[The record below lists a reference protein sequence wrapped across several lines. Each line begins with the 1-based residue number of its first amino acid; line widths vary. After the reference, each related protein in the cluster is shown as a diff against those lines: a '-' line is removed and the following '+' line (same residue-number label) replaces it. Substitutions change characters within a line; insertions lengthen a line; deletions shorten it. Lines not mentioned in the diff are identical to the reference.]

1 MSTVLRSI
9 VTAVADVAIASGA
22 ERDALMPLI
31 GNPTDERLPIAQLYE
46 LWERAVRTTQLT
58 GLPIRVG
65 SRAVFDRYGALGIAL
80 YVSGDNE
87 TALRRLCRYHDLLTD
102 SGRWDTR
109 VEGDDLIVRWTRE
122 GEPRLGLRLANEQV
136 LASFATVLRQVT
148 EVEQIRE
155 VRVAHAIPDLA
166 EHTAHFKAPIRVT
179 DENAVVLPARML
191 QGKPRAADPEIENFL
206 ITQIEAATEHAKD
219 PIAAAVTRAIIGLL
233 PDGVPTLDDIAPRL
247 DTSERTLRR
256 RLVDANTTYDQL
268 LTGIQRERALVLL
281 AGSYPIGEIA
291 LAVGFADPAGFSRA
305 FKRWT
310 GKTPSEARRQ
320 LSEKSPLPR

>member
-1 MSTVLRSI
+1 MTTVLRTI
-9 VTAVADVAIASGA
+9 VAAVAEMAIECGA
-22 ERDALMPLI
+22 TLEQLAPILGTPA
-31 GNPTDERLPIAQLYE
+31 DERLPIERLYD
-46 LWERAVRTTQLT
+46 LWERAVEITKVT
-58 GLPIRVG
+58 GLPVRVG
-65 SRAVFDRYGALGIAL
+65 KRAGFDRYGALGIAL

-109 VEGDDLIVRWTRE
+109 IEDDNLIVRWARD
-122 GEPRLGLRLANEQV
+122 GEPRLGLQLANEQV

-148 EVEQIRE
+148 VVDEIRE
-155 VRVAHAIPDLA
+155 VRFAAEPSSPDELR
-166 EHTAHFKAPIRVT
+166 AHFGAPLRVAG
-179 DENAVVLPARML
+179 ENAVVLAAGLL
-191 QGKPRAADPEIENFL
+191 QGKPRAADPAIENFL
-206 ITQIEAATEHAKD
+206 VAQIEAAVSDTKD
-219 PIAAAVTRAIIGLL
+219 PIATAVSRAIVELL

-247 DTSERTLRR
+247 ETSERTLRR
-256 RLVDANTTYDQL
+256 RLVDAGTTYDAL

-281 AGSYPIGEIA
+281 AGSYAIGEIA

-320 LSEKSPLPR
+320 LS

>member
-1 MSTVLRSI
+1 MTTVLRTI
-9 VTAVADVAIASGA
+9 VAAVAEVAIASGA
-22 ERDALMPLI
+22 TLEQLAPLL
-31 GNPTDERLPIAQLYE
+31 GTPADERLPIEQLYE
-46 LWERAVRTTQLT
+46 LWERAVEITQLT
-58 GLPIRVG
+58 GLPVRVG
-65 SRAVFDRYGALGIAL
+65 KRAGFDRYGALGIAL
-80 YVSGDNE
+80 YVSNTNE

-109 VEGDDLIVRWTRE
+109 VEGDELIVRWTRA

-148 EVEQIRE
+148 TFGIDDEIRE
-155 VRVAHAIPDLA
+155 VRIAHEIPHAD
-166 EHTAHFKAPIRVT
+166 EHRAHFAAPLRVT
-179 DENAVVLPARML
+179 DENAVVLSASLL
-191 QGKPRAADPEIENFL
+191 QGKPRAADPAIEQFL
-206 ITQIEAATEHAKD
+206 VAQIEAAVSDTKD
-219 PIAAAVTRAIIGLL
+219 PIATAVSRAIVELL

-247 DTSERTLRR
+247 ETSERTLRR
-256 RLVDANTTYDQL
+256 RLVDAGTTYDQL

-281 AGSYPIGEIA
+281 AGSYAIGEIA

-320 LSEKSPLPR
+320 LS